1 MSKTL
6 RVANG
11 DWYIDP
17 RGRSIWVENREKVS
31 QDIACFLLQEL
42 YDDGSRGS
50 ELANIEN
57 SAILDAENAHKALIQ
72 TMVSEAIERL
82 LVFQEAEEDIPDLEK
97 IDEYSVYVERL
108 AGQTLS
114 YAYYLTVKTVG
125 SDEPVTETFVVE
137 LEHTRDPN
145 ILDANPF
152 GNL

>member
-17 RGRSIWVENREKVS
+17 RGRPEWVQEREKVS
-31 QDIACFLLQEL
+31 QDLACFLLQQL
-42 YDDGSRGS
+42 YEDGSRGS
-50 ELANIEN
+50 ELATMEN

-72 TMVSEAIERL
+72 TMVSEAVERL

-97 IDEYSVYVERL
+97 IDDYTVYVERISGETL
-108 AGQTLS
+108 A
-114 YAYYLTVKTVG
+114 YAYYLSVKTVG
-125 SDEPVTETFVVE
+125 SDEPVTDTYVVE
-137 LEHTRDPN
+137 LEHVRDPN
-145 ILDANPF
+145 ILNINPF